1 MNSFD
6 DRLKGFEAKYS
17 HDQNVQFRVHSRR
30 DKLIGLWAAEQFGLE
45 GDAATEYAKSVVL
58 SDFEEP
64 GDDDVIRKLVADFA
78 SHGQPMD
85 EAALRGRLDH
95 FHHEAKKQIADE
107 IG

>member
-17 HDQNVQFRVHSRR
+17 HDQDVQFRVHSRR
-30 DKLIGLWAAEQFGLE
+30 DKLIGLWAAAEFGLE

-64 GDDDVIRKLVADFA
+64 GDEDVVRKLVADFA
-78 SHGQPMD
+78 SNGKAMG
-85 EAALRGRLDH
+85 EAAIRERLAH
-95 FHHEAKKQIADE
+95 FHHEAKKQLADE
-107 IG
+107 LG